1 MADDTFERASLT
13 LINSIASMAHSSM
26 HRHMFAGATGMPLSS
41 HDVRLVELLSGLP
54 PVPVSQIA
62 EALAIDL
69 AQASR
74 QVGRLT
80 ETGYLQ
86 RSVDAGD
93 RRRVLVTLT
102 PETARRMDEWL
113 LLWSAVHRSPLED
126 WPADDL
132 MDFAQAIALQVD
144 RLADSLPVQPVLSVD
159 ARWDELVGLGLPPGA
174 RAAGRG
180 LVALVTWVGQSQGF
194 TNVLAHLDS
203 PMRQSTFL
211 TLRHIV
217 AQGPLAVSEVATAMV
232 IDPSQASKRI
242 SSLRKL
248 GLLER
253 STSPVD
259 RRQALVFA
267 SPAGV
272 AFEQRVLDTQLA
284 LFASI
289 LPPLSTSTRRR
300 WTSLMQ
306 RYVAELGFLIER
318 SR

>member
-1 MADDTFERASLT
+1 MTDNTFERASLT

-26 HRHMFAGATGMPLSS
+26 HRHMFAGATGMALSS
-41 HDVRLVELLSGLP
+41 HDVRVVELLSGLP
-54 PVPVSQIA
+54 PAPMSQIA
-62 EALAIDL
+62 GALAIDL

-74 QVGRLT
+74 QVSRLV
-80 ETGYLQ
+80 EAGHLQ
-86 RSVDAGD
+86 RSVDAHD

-102 PETARRMDEWL
+102 PDTARRMDEWL
-113 LLWSAVHRSPLED
+113 LLWSAVHRSPLAA
-126 WPADDL
+126 WSPSDL
-132 MDFAQAIALQVD
+132 ADFAQALAMQVD
-144 RLADSLPVQPVLSVD
+144 RLAQSLPEQPVLSVD
-159 ARWDELVGLGLPPGA
+159 ARWDELVGNVLPHGE

-180 LVALVTWVGQSQGF
+180 LVALVTWVGQSEGF
-194 TNVLAHLDS
+194 TNVLTHLDS
-203 PMRQSTFL
+203 PMQQSTFL

-217 AQGPLAVSEVATAMV
+217 AHGPLAVSEVATAMV

-242 SSLRKL
+242 SRLRTL

-253 STSPVD
+253 GTSPVD
-259 RRQALVFA
+259 RRQALVSA
-267 SPAGV
+267 SPAGL

-284 LFASI
+284 LFSSI

-306 RYVAELGFLIER
+306 RYVTELGFLIER